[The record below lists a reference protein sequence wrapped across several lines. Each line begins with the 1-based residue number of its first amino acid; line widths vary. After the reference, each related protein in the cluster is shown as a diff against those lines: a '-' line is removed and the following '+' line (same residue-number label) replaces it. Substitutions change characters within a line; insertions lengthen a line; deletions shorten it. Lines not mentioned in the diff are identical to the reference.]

1 MTASDL
7 AADTPYENRRQTG
20 LPPTPIASP
29 GEATLKGALE
39 PVDGD
44 ILYYVLATKEG
55 RSFFTNDYQ
64 EFLRQRDKS
73 RAEGVF

>member
-1 MTASDL
+1 L
-7 AADTPYENRRQTG
+7 N
-20 LPPTPIASP
+20 
-29 GEATLKGALE
+29 

-55 RSFFTNDYQ
+55 RTFFTEDYDA
-64 EFLRQRDKS
+64 FLRQRDKS